1 MIDGFFIVKRFGPI
15 KCKGLTFLLM
25 KKKRIEEAAENLRYI
40 RGSTQL
46 ISIEALVLLARFSLV
61 RQSVNISTPFAK

>member
-1 MIDGFFIVKRFGPI
+1 
-15 KCKGLTFLLM
+15 M